1 MAPTATQAAPQRYMQ
16 GIAIPA
22 SSVNPPEFF
31 ARTRRHTLTEKTIS
45 YTGESQDTIEL
56 RKADILSGLLL
67 RFTGSLVVTPGTGS
81 VNSLRR
87 WPYDLL
93 KLVRYTANG
102 AANIISVSGGKLKAR
117 DLMKHSDLTDR
128 GVSQTI
134 GAGAVTQGTMSGA
147 AESWGVGSGVTG
159 LTGGTYDVE
168 IDWYV
173 PVAEDEVQLMGASFL
188 ATSSS
193 DLTLT
198 LDWSPMTDLFT
209 TAGNGTVALTGSLQV
224 ISTKFSIPIGSDGQ
238 IVVPDLSVFHSL
250 IQNRYTS
257 LQNGVNE
264 VRLVGQGAGKSLLR
278 VFGQTWNGSPSV
290 PLVTNTTNYGKLAW
304 AYGGAEVPEE
314 YPDGNAMRAAME
326 RLYDADL
333 GGQHGFFGF
342 DFAAESAFRDVV
354 DTGTTADLR
363 LQFTLQSGVS
373 LSGGAL
379 EYVTE
384 HVYAAGQAA

>member
-1 MAPTATQAAPQRYMQ
+1 MAPTATTAPQRYMQ

-22 SSVNPPEFF
+22 TSVNPTEFF
-31 ARTRRHTLTEKTIS
+31 ARTRRKTQTEKSIAWNGQS
-45 YTGESQDTIEL
+45 NDTIEL
-56 RKADILSGLLL
+56 RKSDILSSLLV
-67 RFTGSLVVTPGTGS
+67 RFSGSLVVTPGTGS
-81 VNSLRR
+81 VASLRR

-102 AANIISVSGGKLKAR
+102 AANIISVSGAKLKAR
-117 DLMKHSDLTDR
+117 DLMKHTDLSDR
-128 GVSQTI
+128 GVSQAI
-134 GAGAVTQGTMSGA
+134 GAGTVTQGTLARAS
-147 AESWGVGSGVTG
+147 ESWGVGSGVSA
-159 LTGGTYDVE
+159 LANGTYSVE
-168 IDWYV
+168 LEWSV
-173 PVAEDEVQLMGASFL
+173 PVAEDEIQLMGASFL

-193 DLTLT
+193 DLTLS
-198 LDWSPMTDLFT
+198 LDYSPLTELFAT
-209 TAGNGTVALTGSLQV
+209 TGNGTVALTGTVQV

-250 IQNRYTS
+250 IQNRTTA

-278 VFGQTWNGSPSV
+278 VYGQIWNGAPTAPVQLS
-290 PLVTNTTNYGKLAW
+290 TTNFGKIAW

-314 YPDGNAMRAAME
+314 YPDGNAARIAME
-326 RLYDADL
+326 RIYNDDL

-363 LQFTLQSGVS
+363 LQFTLQNGLT
-373 LSGGAL
+373 LSSPGL

-384 HVYAAGQAA
+384 HVYMAGQAA